1 MCALVSFARK
11 NHGEGAEGPDRRCT
25 RSGFYLL
32 RSTDPQD
39 STAFFFFLD
48 FIYLFLERGEGREK
62 ERERNI
68 DVQEELGTW
77 PAMEA
82 CALTQN
88 QTGHL
93 PVCGAMSNPLSH
105 TSQGGFALFAVPG
118 LGPELRE
125 CSHTW

>member
-11 NHGEGAEGPDRRCT
+11 NHGEGVEGPDRRCT

-39 STAFFFFLD
+39 STAFFFLD

-68 DVQEELGTW
+68 NVWLPLACSQMRTW
-77 PAMEA
+77 PATQT
-82 CALTQN
+82 CALTGN
-88 QTGHL
+88 QTG
-93 PVCGAMSNPLSH
+93 NPLVH
-105 TSQGGFALFAVPG
+105 KPALIPLSTAARAG
-118 LGPELRE
+118 LY
-125 CSHTW
+125 CFYSKQ